1 VVTLVDEWTPP
12 TAPERLAVLR
22 GTRTVAILGMSANPS
37 RASHFV
43 ATYLVS
49 SSCSFEQVWFVNPSG
64 GEILDRPVYPSL
76 ADLPSSPDL
85 VDVFRRTDQLPAV
98 AREVVALG
106 GVRTLWFQLGLW
118 SDEAAD
124 VAHHAGLDVVMNRCL
139 KIEHARFHGGLHLAG
154 FDTGVVS
161 SRRSRPL

>member
-1 VVTLVDEWTPP
+1 
-12 TAPERLAVLR
+12 
-22 GTRTVAILGMSANPS
+22 MSANPS

-49 SSCSFEQVWFVNPSG
+49 SSCAFEHVWFVHPSG
-64 GEILDRPVYPSL
+64 GEILGRPVYPSL

-85 VDVFRRTDQLPAV
+85 VDVFRRSDQLPSV
-98 AREVVALG
+98 AREVVAIG

-118 SDEAAD
+118 SEEAAEIG
-124 VAHHAGLDVVMNRCL
+124 HRAGLNVVMNRCL

-154 FDTGVVS
+154 FDTGVVT
-161 SRRSRPL
+161 SRRNRPL

>member
-1 VVTLVDEWTPP
+1 MVTLSTSWTPP
-12 TAPERLAVLR
+12 TARERLSILR

-64 GEILDRPVYPSL
+64 GEILGRPVYATL
-76 ADLPSSPDL
+76 ADLPAPPDL
-85 VDVFRRTDQLPAV
+85 VDVFRRNDQLPAV

-118 SDEAAD
+118 SEEAAEI
-124 VAHHAGLDVVMNRCL
+124 AHRAGLQVVMNRCL

-154 FDTGVVS
+154 FDTGVVT
-161 SRRSRPL
+161 SRRNRPL